1 MVKVHVAK
9 KNMVL
14 FVIHRKKNKNF
25 TDWRKIIY
33 CRIIITSLI
42 VKWDWYIRL
51 QCRWHLNVD
60 QHIKKEDS
68 IYITYT
74 GVYQVIKSINL
85 YCYQCCVTFGNQ
97 SWLLLFSVTFDL
109 LWLYLKGIYLSIIQN
124 CYSKCIGFFF
134 PDFFS
139 TNSQVHSSKFSFNM
153 YCCLIFC
160 CFFLLLQTLISYVV
174 YNYYNMSVFSD
185 SNEFFFLQIV
195 ISSYFQKIQI
205 SIISIFYRIVWDF

>member
-1 MVKVHVAK
+1 VVKVHVAK

-14 FVIHRKKNKNF
+14 FVIHRIFFKNF

-33 CRIIITSLI
+33 CRIIITSFI

-51 QCRWHLNVD
+51 QCQWHLNGWSTY
-60 QHIKKEDS
+60 IKKEDS

-109 LWLYLKGIYLSIIQN
+109 LWLYLKGICPFFKMVIRYVLLFN
-124 CYSKCIGFFF
+124 FLEVFFF
-134 PDFFS
+134 C
-139 TNSQVHSSKFSFNM
+139 K
-153 YCCLIFC
+153 
-160 CFFLLLQTLISYVV
+160 LLSVM
-174 YNYYNMSVFSD
+174 YNYNIMSVFSD
-185 SNEFFFLQIV
+185 SNEVFFLQIV

>member
-1 MVKVHVAK
+1 MVIVHVAK

-14 FVIHRKKNKNF
+14 FVIHRKKIKNF

-51 QCRWHLNVD
+51 QCQWHLNVD

-97 SWLLLFSVTFDL
+97 SWLLLFSVTFYL
-109 LWLYLKGIYLSIIQN
+109 LWLYFKGICPLFKMVIQN
-124 CYSKCIGFFF
+124 VLGGFFF
-134 PDFFS
+134 SWFFFYKLTSPFFKIFIQYVLLFNFLLFFS
-139 TNSQVHSSKFSFNM
+139 SSANSYQLCSVQ
-153 YCCLIFC
+153 
-160 CFFLLLQTLISYVV
+160 LL
-174 YNYYNMSVFSD
+174 
-185 SNEFFFLQIV
+185 
-195 ISSYFQKIQI
+195 
-205 SIISIFYRIVWDF
+205 

>member
-1 MVKVHVAK
+1 MVIVHVAK

-14 FVIHRKKNKNF
+14 FVIHRKKIKNF

-51 QCRWHLNVD
+51 QCQWHLNVD

-97 SWLLLFSVTFDL
+97 SWLLLFSVTFYL
-109 LWLYLKGIYLSIIQN
+109 LWLYFKGICPLFKMVIQN
-124 CYSKCIGFFF
+124 VLGFFF
-134 PDFFS
+134 F
-139 TNSQVHSSKFSFNM
+139 
-153 YCCLIFC
+153 LI
-160 CFFLLLQTLISYVV
+160 
-174 YNYYNMSVFSD
+174 
-185 SNEFFFLQIV
+185 FFLQTH
-195 ISSYFQKIQI
+195 K
-205 SIISIFYRIVWDF
+205 SILQNFHSICIAV